1 MSTPTNDYQTHAKAT
16 LSLLEFVALM
26 ALLSSLVAL
35 CIDAILPALS
45 QIGTALNSSGAQQNH
60 LMISLF
66 FIGMAFGQLFFGPF
80 ADTKGRRATIMLGL
94 VIFALG
100 TGICM
105 VANSM
110 EMMLFGRFVQA
121 FGVSGPRISCMAII
135 RDIYVGNQMAKVMSF
150 IMMVFIMVPMIAP
163 IMGQLIMQLF
173 NWWYILVAFLVIGLL
188 TGIWFML
195 RQPETLTKANRQ
207 PFSMTQ
213 ATISAKFILL
223 HRQVMAY
230 IGVMGCIF
238 GAFLAYI
245 SASQTIYQEMYD
257 MGDWFPYI
265 FATLAFS
272 IGIAS
277 YINSQLVER
286 FGMVRLCHIALYGH
300 IVVSFF
306 ILLMALYYDGMPPIA
321 MFIASLFIDFFFVG
335 IIFGNMNSLAMQP
348 LGQVAGMGAAL
359 IGAISSAISVPIAI
373 FVDSFLTTNIL
384 PIIIGFLIFGLIS
397 LLLFKLAGRA
407 E

>member
-66 FIGMAFGQLFFGPF
+66 FVGMAFGQLFFGPF

-213 ATISAKFILL
+213 AIISAKFILL

>member
-66 FIGMAFGQLFFGPF
+66 FVGMAFGQLFFGPF

-207 PFSMTQ
+207 PFSMSQ

-272 IGIAS
+272 ICIAS

-286 FGMVRLCHIALYGH
+286 FGMVKLCHIALYGH

-384 PIIIGFLIFGLIS
+384 PIIIGFLIFGLMS
-397 LLLFKLAGRA
+397 LLLFKLAVRA

>member
-213 ATISAKFILL
+213 AIISAKFILL

-286 FGMVRLCHIALYGH
+286 FGMVKLCHIALYGH

>member
-66 FIGMAFGQLFFGPF
+66 FVGMAFGQLFFGPF

-306 ILLMALYYDGMPPIA
+306 ILLMALDFDGMPPIA
-321 MFIASLFIDFFFVG
+321 MFVASLFIDFFFVG

>member
-66 FIGMAFGQLFFGPF
+66 FVGMAFGQLFFGPF

-286 FGMVRLCHIALYGH
+286 FGMVKLCHIALYGH

-306 ILLMALYYDGMPPIA
+306 ILLMALDFDGMPPIA
-321 MFIASLFIDFFFVG
+321 MFVASLFIDFFFVG

>member
-1 MSTPTNDYQTHAKAT
+1 
-16 LSLLEFVALM
+16 V
-26 ALLSSLVAL
+26 
-35 CIDAILPALS
+35 
-45 QIGTALNSSGAQQNH
+45 
-60 LMISLF
+60 
-66 FIGMAFGQLFFGPF
+66 
-80 ADTKGRRATIMLGL
+80 
-94 VIFALG
+94 
-100 TGICM
+100 
-105 VANSM
+105 
-110 EMMLFGRFVQA
+110 
-121 FGVSGPRISCMAII
+121 
-135 RDIYVGNQMAKVMSF
+135 
-150 IMMVFIMVPMIAP
+150 
-163 IMGQLIMQLF
+163 
-173 NWWYILVAFLVIGLL
+173 
-188 TGIWFML
+188 
-195 RQPETLTKANRQ
+195 
-207 PFSMTQ
+207 
-213 ATISAKFILL
+213 
-223 HRQVMAY
+223 AY

-286 FGMVRLCHIALYGH
+286 FGMVKLCHIALYGH

-306 ILLMALYYDGMPPIA
+306 ILLMALDFDGMPPIA
-321 MFIASLFIDFFFVG
+321 MFVASLFIDFFFVG

>member
-66 FIGMAFGQLFFGPF
+66 FVGMAFGQLFFGPF

-272 IGIAS
+272 ICIAS

-286 FGMVRLCHIALYGH
+286 FGMVKLCHIALYGH

-384 PIIIGFLIFGLIS
+384 PIIIGFLIFGLMS
-397 LLLFKLAGRA
+397 LLLFKLAVRA

>member
-213 ATISAKFILL
+213 AIISAKFILL

-306 ILLMALYYDGMPPIA
+306 ILLMALDYDGMPPIA

>member
-1 MSTPTNDYQTHAKAT
+1 MTTPTNDYTTHAKAT
-16 LSLLEFVALM
+16 LSLPEFVALM
-26 ALLSSLVAL
+26 AMLSSLVAL
-35 CIDAILPALS
+35 CIDAILPALN
-45 QIGTALNSSGAQQNH
+45 QIGTALNSSGSQQNH

-66 FIGMAFGQLFFGPF
+66 FVGMGFGQLFFGPY
-80 ADTKGRRATIMLGL
+80 ADTKGRRASILLGL
-94 VIFALG
+94 AIFAVG

-105 VANSM
+105 VATSM
-110 EMMLFGRFVQA
+110 EMMLLGRFVQA

-163 IMGQLIMQLF
+163 IMGQLIMQAF
-173 NWWYILVAFLVIGLL
+173 NWWYILVAFLVIGAL

-213 ATISAKFILL
+213 AKISAKFILT

-230 IGVMGCIF
+230 IGVMGCVF

-277 YINSQLVER
+277 FINSQLVER
-286 FGMVRLCHIALYGH
+286 FGMFKLCHIALYGH
-300 IVVSFF
+300 IVVSLL
-306 ILLMALYYDGMPPIA
+306 ILIMALYYDGMPPI
-321 MFIASLFIDFFFVG
+321 MLLIGTLFVDFFFVG
-335 IIFGNMNSLAMQP
+335 IIFGNMNSLAMEP
-348 LGQVAGMGAAL
+348 LGQVAGIGAAL

-373 FVDSFLTTNIL
+373 VVDSFLTTNIL
-384 PIIIGFLIFGLIS
+384 PIIIGFFIFGMVS
-397 LLLFKLAGRA
+397 LMLFKVGSPS

>member
-213 ATISAKFILL
+213 AIISAKFILL

-306 ILLMALYYDGMPPIA
+306 ILLMALDFDGMPPIA
-321 MFIASLFIDFFFVG
+321 MFVASLFIDFFFVG

>member
-286 FGMVRLCHIALYGH
+286 FGMVKLCHIALYGH

-306 ILLMALYYDGMPPIA
+306 ILLMALDFDGMPPIA
-321 MFIASLFIDFFFVG
+321 MFVASLFIDFFFVG

>member
-213 ATISAKFILL
+213 AIISAKFILL

-286 FGMVRLCHIALYGH
+286 FGMVKLCHIALYGH

-306 ILLMALYYDGMPPIA
+306 ILLMALDFDGMPPIA
-321 MFIASLFIDFFFVG
+321 MFVASLFIDFFFVG

>member
-213 ATISAKFILL
+213 AIISAKFILL

>member
-286 FGMVRLCHIALYGH
+286 FGMVKLCHIALYGH